1 MTLPG
6 LLHQWASL
14 VWPQDAAAVLLAL
27 AAVAT
32 LGVGLVRRRLDVGR
46 HLPVV
51 GVVVV
56 CELSLLLATVLQVPL
71 RRLWPA
77 GILVAGLLAVRL
89 WRGRRDAEAAAGSGG
104 ERASGWALLAVAAT
118 LAAILLFVRLGSS
131 PGLLL
136 TWEPSVIEGFGESAR
151 AGADAGEFLLEAALW
166 DEGLVSRGDHSLL
179 YGAPT
184 YALLRASG
192 FEVWQLRVVAALLAI
207 ACVPAVFAM
216 ARRFGAG
223 VAGAAALVLTVS
235 LPLLHYGRYGTS
247 LSGTLLGVLLATWAC
262 WDFVER
268 PAPQWW
274 RGPLAGVALAV
285 ATLGYSPGRLVV
297 LGLLG
302 VVAVATLRLTRQ
314 APGAWAGPAL
324 LVAVLVGFWAFQAA
338 NHASR
343 RFFTARG
350 EQILTFMQQPEYLKE
365 FLGRA
370 VSPDALTV
378 ADRVEL
384 AARVVARRAPEL
396 LTVVTAGLD
405 RRLSFDDV
413 TGSDP
418 PRLALVFP
426 PLLPFVAF
434 GLLCSLRRW
443 RRPEHV
449 TLLVWVA
456 VICGPLLLTTRV
468 DAHRG
473 MLLVVPLTLWAAIG
487 LDEAAAAMRQLGVAA
502 VVRRSLG
509 VALVALGTWSA
520 AVAIFPPAP
529 TPSPFG
535 RALAAELASIRG
547 TVVLASTADHREV
560 GRVDLAML
568 ERQRSSPRDTGRLLE
583 ERILRPI
590 ADPPSP
596 DPYWIR
602 ELIAAVGRGT
612 LLLAPADRFYNVAF
626 ALQEA
631 GTTVVEKGP
640 EDARFWRASLGGADT
655 GGAVPAEVPR
665 IVPRATPCPTP
676 TPFVVPLRGGPQT
689 PLLTLEP
696 TKVESSFAEPRIDQ
710 TLAGGPIV
718 LGGVEYARGIG
729 MHAWCRMT
737 YPVPAGATAFQAVVG
752 LSWNVRDCEVALV
765 RFEVLGENGEL
776 LWTSGLVDNRT
787 PPQRV
792 LVDVAGRREIT
803 LVVTDGE
810 NGRDCDHGD
819 WADPSYLLSDGAPAG
834 GAR

>member
-6 LLHQWASL
+6 LLHRWASL
-14 VWPQDAAAVLLAL
+14 VWPQDAAAVLLVL
-27 AAVAT
+27 AVVAA
-32 LGVGLVRRRLDVGR
+32 LGVGLVRRRLDAGR
-46 HLPVV
+46 HLPLV
-51 GVVVV
+51 GVVVT

-77 GILVAGLLAVRL
+77 GILVACLLAVRL
-89 WRGRRDAEAAAGSGG
+89 WLARRDPEPTAGPGG
-104 ERASGWALLAVAAT
+104 EPAPGPTLLVVAAT
-118 LAAILLFVRLGSS
+118 LAALFLFARLGSS

-151 AGADAGEFLLEAALW
+151 AGAGAGTFLREAALW

-184 YALLRASG
+184 YALLWAAG
-192 FEVWQLRVVAALLAI
+192 FQVWQLRIVAALLAV
-207 ACVPAVFAM
+207 ACVPAIFAM
-216 ARRFGAG
+216 SRRFGAG
-223 VAGAAALVLTVS
+223 AAGAAALVLAGS

-262 WDFVER
+262 WDFVDC
-268 PAPQWW
+268 PAQRWW

-314 APGAWAGPAL
+314 APEVWAGPAL
-324 LVAVLVGFWAFQAA
+324 LVAVLVGFWAFQAV
-338 NHASR
+338 NHANR

-350 EQILTFMQQPEYLKE
+350 EQVLTFMQQSEYLKE
-365 FLGRA
+365 YLGRA

-396 LTVVTAGLD
+396 FAVVTAGID

-413 TGSDP
+413 AGGDP

-434 GLLCSLRRW
+434 GLLRSLRRW
-443 RRPEHV
+443 RRPEHA
-449 TLLVWVA
+449 TLLVWVG

-473 MLLVVPLTLWAAIG
+473 MLLAVPLTLWAAFG
-487 LDEAAAAMRQLGVAA
+487 LDEAGASMREAGVAT

-509 VALVALGTWSA
+509 VALVALGAWSA

-529 TPSPFG
+529 IPSPFG
-535 RALAAELASIRG
+535 HALAAELPSIRG

-568 ERQRSSPRDTGRLLE
+568 ERQRHSPRDGGRLLE

-590 ADPPSP
+590 ADPPTP

-626 ALQEA
+626 ALQQA
-631 GTTVVEKGP
+631 GATVVEKGP
-640 EDARFWRASLGGADT
+640 EDARFWRAALGGADAA
-655 GGAVPAEVPR
+655 GAVSAEVPR
-665 IVPRATPCPTP
+665 IVPRATPRPTP
-676 TPFVVPLRGGPQT
+676 TPFVVPLRAGPRT
-689 PLLTLEP
+689 SLLTLEP
-696 TKVESSFAEPRIDQ
+696 TKVEFSFAEPRFDQ

-718 LGGVEYARGIG
+718 LGGVEYAHGIG
-729 MHAWCRMT
+729 MHAWSRLS
-737 YPVPAGATAFQAVVG
+737 YQVPAGATAFQAVVG
-752 LSWNVRDCEVALV
+752 LSQNVRDCEVALL

-787 PPQRV
+787 PPKGV
-792 LVDVAGRREIT
+792 LVDVAGRKEIT
-803 LVVTDGE
+803 LVVTEGE

-819 WADPSYLLSDGAPAG
+819 WADPSYLLSDGAAAG